1 MCLNVIKQID
11 FIDFSYGLACPNPAV
26 LGSLAQTQNSLTCY
40 SNKKFYRGNV
50 MSGPFI
56 SLRAIKIIN
65 LIITTVWSYDMSHVG
80 DVMTSFI
87 ITSLWVI
94 ITYLL
99 DFFFINS
106 ISLFFYFF
114 EFLFWMW
121 RSKEKWVFSHSNLFS
136 KRPRILFFFLCAFCL
151 DQSKSSISLWAPPWM
166 NEKNQRKRNWR
177 FPEGRS
183 YDSLKWLILVTHKTV
198 THHRSDSSWLP
209 NLTVM
214 GSKLNFLLLHIP
226 HRK

>member
-106 ISLFFYFF
+106 ISLFFIF
-114 EFLFWMW
+114 
-121 RSKEKWVFSHSNLFS
+121 
-136 KRPRILFFFLCAFCL
+136 
-151 DQSKSSISLWAPPWM
+151 
-166 NEKNQRKRNWR
+166 
-177 FPEGRS
+177 
-183 YDSLKWLILVTHKTV
+183 
-198 THHRSDSSWLP
+198 
-209 NLTVM
+209 
-214 GSKLNFLLLHIP
+214 LNFSFECDVVKKNESSLTRIFSRNAHASYSSFSAPFVSTNQNRVFRYGRHPGWMRRIREKEIEDFQKEEVMT
-226 HRK
+226 H